1 MNRQQRRAA
10 QFKRGQR
17 HDRNAQ
23 DQHFDSVLNRA
34 AWSRIYDEEKSAQLM
49 NDARLAW
56 HALTHG
62 HGCAQDFDLLA
73 GMANTTQT
81 IVLDGQSDE
90 FVIETFD
97 RGIKSLNEIGERFE
111 RTGAWGADATAL
123 QTVPDLLDAMGVVFT
138 NITPVQAVGAMRRSN
153 IQQIA

>member
-17 HDRNAQ
+17 HDRNAD

-34 AWSRIYDEEKSAQLM
+34 AWSRVYDEEKSAQLM
-49 NDARLAW
+49 NDARMAW
-56 HALTHG
+56 HKLTTG
-62 HGCAQDFDLLA
+62 DGCTHDFDLLA
-73 GMANTTQT
+73 GMANTAQT
-81 IVLDGQSDE
+81 VVLDGLADE
-90 FVIETFD
+90 FVLETFN
-97 RGIKSLNEIGERFE
+97 RGIESLNSIGARFV
-111 RTGAWGADATAL
+111 RVGAWGADATAL
-123 QTVPDLLDAMGVVFT
+123 QNVPDLLDAMGVVFT